1 MTKVGLQLYTIR
13 DECARDFEG
22 ALRAVARIGYDGV
35 ELVDL
40 YGWTAHDLRALLD
53 ELGLEVAG
61 RHVGRDA
68 DLEAVAAEMSA
79 LGSDRVAL
87 SWIDPPDTP
96 DASRAAVQ
104 LVRERAERA
113 ERLRL
118 RYGFHNHWAEFDV
131 LDGATTLDR
140 IAELPVWLELDLGW
154 AWWAGADP
162 VELLERFA
170 GRTPLVHAKDIAAR
184 GARDYRPVGDGS
196 VGYDRV
202 LPAIDSEWVIVE
214 QDETGADAFGAVQ
227 RSFDFV
233 QSASAGVGA

>member
-40 YGWTAHDLRALLD
+40 YGWSPGDVRALLD

-87 SWIDPPDTP
+87 SWIDPPDSP
-96 DASRAAVQ
+96 EASRAAVE

-113 ERLRL
+113 EEVGL
-118 RYGFHNHWAEFDV
+118 RYGFHNHWAEFDL

-162 VELLERFA
+162 VELFERFA
-170 GRTPLVHAKDIAAR
+170 GRAPLVHAKDIAAR
-184 GARDYRPVGDGS
+184 GSRDFRPVGDGG

-202 LPAIDSEWVIVE
+202 LSAIDAEWIIVE
-214 QDETGADAFGAVQ
+214 QDETGGDPYDAVQ
-227 RSFDFV
+227 RSLEFV
-233 QSASAGVGA
+233 QSTAAGVGA